1 MRFPIEHTCA
11 LVNSRLPPTHSSQG
25 NQVNATDHAT
35 IAVLREIAAD
45 GVAAV
50 STRRLA
56 EMIGRGR
63 ATAAKSLLRHM
74 EQGRIE
80 RTGGAGGVQMGRY
93 RVLPEETANL
103 RKSETTMTVPEPR
116 LSIVPDVFRSPALY
130 GAGRLHAAAPKGV
143 ALTVSEI
150 MALGVTRSRRGVT
163 DQLSKLESLTVPL
176 AISHEDS
183 SHLQRSLWIF
193 QELTAEAEADI
204 LQHLD
209 GLAPQHRPRYRLDQ
223 EALHLHEQEG
233 YRWQLGLEPYSVI
246 ADRDIR
252 PHVIEDPFTGCLLFQ
267 GALNN
272 SGYGQVH
279 AAYFG
284 IGAHRVAWV
293 AERGPVPAG
302 KELHHLCEQRRCVNV
317 NHLQVVTKAEHTA
330 ITWARPGGQPIE
342 ASKPVVNKTC

>member
-1 MRFPIEHTCA
+1 MRLPLEHTYA
-11 LVNSRLPPTHSSQG
+11 LVNSRLPPTHDSQG

-35 IAVLREIAAD
+35 ITVLREIATD
-45 GVAAV
+45 DVAVV

-56 EMIGRGR
+56 ETIGRSR
-63 ATAAKSLLRHM
+63 AAAARSLLRHM

-80 RTGGAGGVQMGRY
+80 RIGGGGGVRAGRY
-93 RVLPEETANL
+93 RVLPDGAANL
-103 RKSETTMTVPEPR
+103 CTSETTMTSPEST
-116 LSIVPDVFRSPALY
+116 LTVVPDVFRSPALY

-150 MALGVTRSRRGVT
+150 IGLGVTRSPRGVN

-176 AISHEDS
+176 AISQADP
-183 SHLQRSLWIF
+183 SHLQRRLWVF

-204 LQHLD
+204 LKHLD
-209 GLAPQHRPRYRLDQ
+209 CLPPPYRPRYRLDQ

-252 PHVIEDPFTGCLLFQ
+252 PNVIEDPFTGCLLFQ

-272 SGYGQVH
+272 SGYGRVH
-279 AAYFG
+279 ANHFG
-284 IGAHRVAWV
+284 IGAHRVVWIT
-293 AERGPVPAG
+293 ERGPVPAG
-302 KELHHLCEQRRCVNV
+302 KELHHLCEQRSCVNV
-317 NHLQVVTKAEHTA
+317 DHLQVVTKAEHTA
-330 ITWARPGGQPIE
+330 ITWARPGGSP
-342 ASKPVVNKTC
+342 SKLPNP